1 MNLPNTL
8 TLIRVLLIP
17 VFVIFLLNKE
27 SGWALATFA
36 VAGITDGMDGLL
48 ARLTHQRT
56 VLGAYFDPIA
66 DKILLS
72 SAYITLAITEVLPS
86 WLTVIVITRDVII
99 LSGFLIF
106 ILTDHRPEINPSLV
120 SKITTTLQILTIL
133 LALIQ
138 EYTSSFHLLTTLAIY
153 GVTLFT
159 ILSGAHYIY
168 VGTRILNGK
177 HP

>member
-17 VFVIFLLNKE
+17 VFVIFLLNKQ
-27 SGWALATFA
+27 SGWALVTFA

-56 VLGAYFDPIA
+56 VLGAYFDPVA
-66 DKILLS
+66 DKLLLA

-99 LSGFLIF
+99 LTGFLIF
-106 ILTDHRPEINPSLV
+106 ILTDHRPESASLT
-120 SKITTTLQILTIL
+120 SKITTTLQISTIL
-133 LALIQ
+133 LALLQ
-138 EYTSSFHLLTTLAIY
+138 EYPLPSLVTTLAIY
-153 GVTLFT
+153 GVTL
-159 ILSGAHYIY
+159 
-168 VGTRILNGK
+168 
-177 HP
+177 